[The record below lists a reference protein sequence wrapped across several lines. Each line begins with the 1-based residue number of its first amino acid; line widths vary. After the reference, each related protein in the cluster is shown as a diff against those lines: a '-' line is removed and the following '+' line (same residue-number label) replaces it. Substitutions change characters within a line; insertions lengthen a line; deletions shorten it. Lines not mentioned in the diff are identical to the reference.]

1 MIEFIYGPPCSGK
14 TVLLYE
20 KIKETLKSGGDA
32 VLIVP
37 DQEALDAEAAL
48 ARVCR
53 DVPTLKLR
61 VYGFSRLADEVFRKY
76 GGISYNYADK
86 TGQKLAA
93 YLAIRSVAPALKVYG
108 KTNAADGSL
117 LGSVLSAIKEFKR
130 QGVDLKELEEAAR
143 SVDSAALKDKLDDLS
158 LIIPAYDTI
167 LKKSGDDPDNEL
179 ARMYRLLSEKGGMPD
194 ADIFIDSFISFTGVQ
209 MKIIELFMR
218 TCKSVTVT
226 FGIPAPAGSDNKYD
240 LLSPVYDSE
249 KRLSAAASRCGGF
262 DRTILDKSYVSPCMS
277 ALEKG
282 LRTGEIS
289 AVKADDNVRF
299 FRAHTA
305 FDEAEFVA
313 SDIAKKLREGCRC
326 RDIAILCSSVSSW
339 RGITDAA
346 LEKYKIPYFI
356 SVRENAAQKALF
368 RLIIFAL
375 HVCINNF
382 RTKDVSSYI
391 KTGLLRVG
399 SDPLDMFDDYITRR
413 NIRGVK
419 AFTVDFTGSPYS
431 YGAPDEHDERAVK
444 RLSTVNEVR
453 AAVITPLYDL
463 YTELQDCGDAKSIS
477 KAIVRLLQRIE
488 ITETLGKLV
497 SDAKANGDTAEAET
511 VSQLWDVF
519 VSIST
524 QLCTVCGDIPMN
536 AAVYTQL
543 FETVLSDTDIGRI
556 PTSTDQVVIGE
567 SGMLRVHN
575 VKHVYLMG
583 CNEGEFPSSVT
594 DTGIFSDDERQ
605 KINDAGILLEGT
617 SDKENE
623 RKIYD
628 FYRCAT
634 SSSESAAF
642 SYSVSTAEGNEK
654 YPCHLITEIQRIFP
668 DAKTVSELSVYDIA
682 ASAESAYEYYAANK
696 DTKEGRMIKKL
707 LLTDTKNA
715 EKAKLLDTP
724 IVSHNEKLGKE
735 TAKKLIPGSVKLSPT
750 RLSSFTDCAFA
761 HCCKY
766 FLKLE
771 PDNAVDFNAK
781 EFGSFVH
788 YVLKRLIDDR
798 MKGVLPEQPDEK
810 QLSDAVDKYVKE
822 YCEIYL
828 RINTDADGMGRFRA
842 SVRKLKKCTVK
853 VADDILKELAAG
865 RFTPVATEL
874 KISDSFGM
882 TPYAIELP
890 NGKKAYLTGTID
902 RVDAYKH
909 NGKTYIKLAD
919 YKTGDVKFDLSALA
933 EADKTVQLFA
943 YMLTVCTSAGMF
955 EDPTPAALF
964 YMETVPDQ
972 PVLEG
977 SGAAPDGA
985 VLNRGGIALSDQ
997 DILDALEPGMDKK
1010 GGSIYKTSAGGMVF
1024 AAPEQMTAVFDEVKT
1039 AISDAAERMCE
1050 GDASV
1055 TEKQNKV
1062 PCDYC
1067 PYINICR
1074 RTDKKTQRRS

>member
-1 MIEFIYGPPCSGK
+1 MIEFIYGPPSSGK

-20 KIKETLKSGGDA
+20 KIKETLMRGGDA

-53 DVPTLKLR
+53 GVPTLKLR
-61 VYGFSRLADEVFRKY
+61 VYGVSRLADEVFRKY

-130 QGVDLKELEEAAR
+130 QGVGAAELEEA
-143 SVDSAALKDKLDDLS
+143 SKTVDTPALKDKLNDLS
-158 LIIPAYDTI
+158 LLIPSYDLI

-179 ARMYRLLSEKGGMPD
+179 ARMYRVLSEHGGMSG

-209 MKIIELFMR
+209 LKVIELFMR
-218 TCKSVTVT
+218 TARSVTVT
-226 FGIPAPAGSDNKYD
+226 FGIPAPAGSDLKYD
-240 LLSPVYDSE
+240 LLSPIYDSE
-249 KRLSAAASRCGGF
+249 KKLSAAASRCGGF
-262 DRTILDKSYVSPCMS
+262 SRVILDKSYVSPCMS

-282 LRTGEIS
+282 LRTGEPAAVS
-289 AVKADDNVRF
+289 AGDNVRF

-313 SDIAKKLREGCRC
+313 ADIAKKLRGGYRC
-326 RDIAILCSSVSSW
+326 RDIAILCSSIPSW

-346 LEKYKIPYFI
+346 LEKYGIPYFF

-368 RLIIFAL
+368 RLVISAL
-375 HVCINNF
+375 HVCVNNF

-391 KTGLLRVG
+391 KTGLLNAG
-399 SDPLDMFDDYITRR
+399 SDPLDMFDDYIMRR
-413 NIRGVK
+413 NIRGSK
-419 AFTVDFTGSPYS
+419 AFTEDFTGSPYS

-444 RLSTVNEVR
+444 RLNTVNEVR

-477 KAIVRLLQRIE
+477 QALVRLLQRIE
-488 ITETLGKLV
+488 ITETLGRLV
-497 SDAKANGDTAEAET
+497 SDAKANGDIAEAET

-519 VSIST
+519 VSVTT
-524 QLCTVCGDIPMN
+524 QLCTVCGDVPMN
-536 AAVYTQL
+536 AAIYTQL

-567 SGMLRVHN
+567 GGMLRVHN

-583 CNEGEFPSSVT
+583 CNEGECPSAVT

-623 RKIYD
+623 RKLYD

-634 SSSESAAF
+634 ASSQTATF
-642 SYSVSTAEGNEK
+642 SYSVSTAEGKEK
-654 YPCHLITEIQRIFP
+654 YPCHLISEIERIFP
-668 DAKTVSELSVYDIA
+668 DVKTVSELSVYDIA
-682 ASAESAYEYYAANK
+682 ASAESAYEYYAEHK

-707 LLTDTKNA
+707 LLTDEKA
-715 EKAKLLDTP
+715 EKKAKLLYTP
-724 IVSHNEKLGKE
+724 ITSDKEKLDKE
-735 TAKKLIPGSVKLSPT
+735 TAKKLVPGSVRLSPT

-771 PDNAVDFNAK
+771 PDGAVDFNTA

-798 MKGVLPEQPDEK
+798 MKGELPEQPDEK
-810 QLSDAVDKYVKE
+810 QLSGAVDKYIKE
-822 YCEIYL
+822 YCGIYL
-828 RINTDADGMGRFRA
+828 KIDPGAAGMGRFRA
-842 SVRKLKKCTVK
+842 SLRKLRKCTVK

-865 RFTPVATEL
+865 KFKPAATEL
-874 KISDSFGM
+874 KISESFGLP
-882 TPYAIELP
+882 PYAIDLP

-902 RVDAYKH
+902 RVDAYEH

-919 YKTGDVKFDLSALA
+919 YKTGSVKFDVSALA

-943 YMLTVCTSAGMF
+943 YMLTVCTSTGTFA
-955 EDPTPAALF
+955 DPVPAALF

-972 PVLEG
+972 PVLDG
-977 SGAAPDGA
+977 SGMTPEPGC
-985 VLNRGGIALSDQ
+985 LNRGGIALSDPE
-997 DILDALEPGMDKK
+997 ILDALESGMDKK
-1010 GGSIYKTSAGGMVF
+1010 GGEIYKTASGGMVF
-1024 AAPEQMTAVFDEVKT
+1024 TAPDEMTAVFEEVKT
-1039 AISDAAERMCE
+1039 AIADAAERMCE

-1055 TEKQNKV
+1055 TAKENKV

-1067 PYINICR
+1067 PYISICR
-1074 RTDKKTQRRS
+1074 RTDKKSQGRG

>member
-20 KIKETLKSGGDA
+20 KIKETLLHGGDA

-53 DVPTLKLR
+53 AVPTLKLR

-93 YLAIRSVAPALKVYG
+93 YLAIRSVSPALKVYG
-108 KTNAADGSL
+108 KTNAANGSL
-117 LGSVLSAIKEFKR
+117 LASVLSAVKEFKR
-130 QGVDLKELEEAAR
+130 QGVDLKELEKA
-143 SVDSAALKDKLDDLS
+143 SKSIDSSALKDKLDDIS

-179 ARMYRLLSEKGGMPD
+179 ARMYRVLSEHGGMPG
-194 ADIFIDSFISFTGVQ
+194 ADIYIDSFISFTGVQ

-218 TCKSVTVT
+218 TCKSVTIT
-226 FGIPAPAGSDNKYD
+226 FGIPAPAGADIKYD

-249 KRLSAAASRCGGF
+249 KRLSATASRCGGF
-262 DRTILDKSYVSPCMS
+262 DRVILDKSYVSPCMS

-282 LRTGEIS
+282 LRTGEVS
-289 AVKADDNVRF
+289 AVKASDDVRF

-305 FDEAEFVA
+305 FEEAEFAA
-313 SDIAKKLREGCRC
+313 SDIAKKLRSGCRC
-326 RDIAILCSSVSSW
+326 RDIAILCSDVSAW
-339 RGITDAA
+339 RGIIDVA
-346 LEKYKIPYFI
+346 LEKYGIPYFM

-368 RLIIFAL
+368 RLIISAL
-375 HVCINNF
+375 HVCVNNF
-382 RTKDVSSYI
+382 RVKDVSSYI

-413 NIRGVK
+413 NIRGAK
-419 AFTVDFTGSPYS
+419 AFTADFIGSPYK
-431 YGAPDEHDERAVK
+431 YGAPDENDERAIT
-444 RLSTVNEVR
+444 RLNTVNEVR

-463 YTELQDCGDAKSIS
+463 YTELQDCADAKSIS
-477 KAIVRLLQRIE
+477 KALVRLLQRIE
-488 ITETLGKLV
+488 ITETLGNLV
-497 SDAKANGDTAEAET
+497 TDAKSNGDIAEAET
-511 VSQLWDVF
+511 VSQLWNVF
-519 VSIST
+519 VSVST
-524 QLCTVCGDIPMN
+524 QLCTVCGDVPMN
-536 AAVYTQL
+536 AAIYTQL

-567 SGMLRVHN
+567 GGMLRVRN
-575 VKHVYLMG
+575 VKHVYLIG
-583 CNEGEFPSSVT
+583 CNEGEFPASVT

-634 SSSESAAF
+634 SSSDTATF
-642 SYSVSTAEGNEK
+642 SYSVSTAEGKEK
-654 YPCHLITEIQRIFP
+654 YPCHLIAEIERIFP
-668 DAKTVSELSVYDIA
+668 DVKTVSELSVYDIV
-682 ASAESAYEYYAANK
+682 ASAESAYEYYAENK

-707 LLTDTKNA
+707 LLSDPENA

-724 IVSHNEKLGKE
+724 IISNNEKLDKE

-771 PDNAVDFNAK
+771 PDNAVDFNAG
-781 EFGSFVH
+781 EFGTFVH

-798 MKGVLPEQPDEK
+798 MKGDLPEQPDKEE
-810 QLSDAVDKYVKE
+810 LSAAVDKYIKE
-822 YCEIYL
+822 YCGIYL
-828 RINTDADGMGRFRA
+828 RIDADSDGMGRFRA
-842 SVRKLKKCTVK
+842 ALHKLKKCTVK
-853 VADDILKELAAG
+853 VAENILDELAAG
-865 RFTPVATEL
+865 KFTPVATEL
-874 KISDSFGM
+874 KISDSFGI

-890 NGKKAYLTGTID
+890 NGKKTFLTGTID

-943 YMLTVCTSAGMF
+943 YMLTVCTSTGTF
-955 EDPTPAALF
+955 EDPVPAALF

-977 SGAAPDGA
+977 SGMTPDAA
-985 VLNRGGIALSDQ
+985 VLNRGGIALSNPE
-997 DILDALEPGMDKK
+997 ILDALEPGMDKK
-1010 GGSIYKTSAGGMVF
+1010 GGKIYKTSSGGMVF
-1024 AAPEQMTAVFDEVKT
+1024 TAPDEMTAVFEEVKT

-1055 TEKQNKV
+1055 TDKINKV

-1067 PYINICR
+1067 PYITICR
-1074 RTDKKTQRRS
+1074 RTDKKSNGRG